1 MECRLPYFE
10 FVERELQL
18 PQRENN
24 QLLTVDL
31 FAGCGGL
38 ALGFAS
44 AGFRTV
50 GYEKL
55 ADATRTYRYNLGE
68 SCHEVNL
75 TPDSDLIDGA
85 AVIMG
90 GPPCQPFS
98 VGGYQLGLK
107 DSRDGFPTFIAA
119 VKRYHPRLALFE
131 NVRGMLFRNKAY
143 FEEIVTALRELGYL
157 VEWKILNAADYGVPQ
172 KRERLFCIAHQGGW
186 KWPAKTHFVPY
197 TAGEALG
204 EFAFSVQ
211 EDSKFLTASM
221 DEYVKKYERASKC
234 ITPRDLH
241 LDVPARTVTCRNL
254 CGATGDMLRLRL
266 PDGRRRRLT
275 VREGARLQSFP
286 DWFEFKGSENSQF
299 NQIGNSVPPLLGK
312 ALANS
317 VKAYLE
323 GSEGGVKPVIDRELQ
338 YIQLSLNLGIN
349 FVESLTIKNGSM
361 GS

>member
-1 MECRLPYFE
+1 MVQPR
-10 FVERELQL
+10 
-18 PQRENN
+18 
-24 QLLTVDL
+24 
-31 FAGCGGL
+31 
-38 ALGFAS
+38 S
-44 AGFRTV
+44 W
-50 GYEKL
+50 
-55 ADATRTYRYNLGE
+55 
-68 SCHEVNL
+68 
-75 TPDSDLIDGA
+75 
-85 AVIMG
+85 G

-119 VKRYHPRLALFE
+119 VKRYHPQLALFE

-197 TAGEALG
+197 TAGGALG

-241 LDVPARTVTCRNL
+241 LDVPARTVNCRNL

-286 DWFEFKGSENSQF
+286 DWFEFQGSENSQF
-299 NQIGNSVPPLLGK
+299 NQIGNAVPPLLGK

-317 VKAYLE
+317 VKACLE

-338 YIQLSLNLGIN
+338 SIQLSLDLGIN
-349 FVESLTIKNGSM
+349 LVESLTIKNGSM